1 MVLNLHCDP
10 AQRWRPQPNKPSM
23 LQPPSPQKRTRP
35 EVKERE
41 QNLLLQH
48 GGALLPWG
56 RQAGRDRQEAELTRE
71 GDEGL
76 TPHAAAQQAELDGP
90 AVLLLE
96 PSKQ

>member
-1 MVLNLHCDP
+1 M
-10 AQRWRPQPNKPSM
+10 
-23 LQPPSPQKRTRP
+23 
-35 EVKERE
+35 
-41 QNLLLQH
+41 
-48 GGALLPWG
+48 LPWG
-56 RQAGRDRQEAELTRE
+56 RQAGRDRQEAELTGE

>member
-1 MVLNLHCDP
+1 M
-10 AQRWRPQPNKPSM
+10 
-23 LQPPSPQKRTRP
+23 
-35 EVKERE
+35 
-41 QNLLLQH
+41 
-48 GGALLPWG
+48 LPWG

-76 TPHAAAQQAELDGP
+76 APHAAAQQAELDGP

>member
-1 MVLNLHCDP
+1 M
-10 AQRWRPQPNKPSM
+10 
-23 LQPPSPQKRTRP
+23 
-35 EVKERE
+35 
-41 QNLLLQH
+41 
-48 GGALLPWG
+48 LPWG

>member
-1 MVLNLHCDP
+1 M
-10 AQRWRPQPNKPSM
+10 
-23 LQPPSPQKRTRP
+23 
-35 EVKERE
+35 
-41 QNLLLQH
+41 
-48 GGALLPWG
+48 LPWG

-96 PSKQ
+96 PSKQRHQVLHCHTRAQVLHIQHLLWRH